1 MTFGERI
8 TELRKENGYNTR
20 NEFAE
25 VLGIPSTTLRNYE
38 TGVREPG
45 HTFLKKVSEFFNVS
59 VDYLLCLT
67 DDKKVLN
74 SFQLQKSEIE
84 MISKYR
90 RLDSYGKDI
99 VNTILQKEYNRVT
112 AADIPYI
119 MAAHESTVKDV
130 SNEMKKDDLDLL
142 TKKGSMI

>member
-38 TGVREPG
+38 TGAREPG
-45 HTFLKKVSEFFNVS
+45 HTFLKNVSEFFNVS

-112 AADIPYI
+112 AADIPYL
-119 MAAHESTVKDV
+119 MAAHESTDKDV

-142 TKKGSMI
+142 TKKDL